1 MNINNHK
8 PKVHTPIRQN
18 HPMELDYQIY
28 MVNLTTRNNKLKLVD
43 SLQTIF
49 HMSRL
54 LKRKDSSMSTKCQ
67 VALLNGSQNRKET
80 SLETLRIIVSL
91 AREKL
96 DSYGRCKH

>member
-1 MNINNHK
+1 
-8 PKVHTPIRQN
+8 
-18 HPMELDYQIY
+18 MELDYQIY

-67 VALLNGSQNRKET
+67 VALLKDPRT
-80 SLETLRIIVSL
+80 
-91 AREKL
+91 EKRHYL
-96 DSYGRCKH
+96 KH